1 MLHYFLLF
9 KKIGYVL
16 TYVFLYGSHF
26 TIDLCIYFGFHYYQL
41 YLLKYFTVSLTRY
54 FSSLVRYQCDITEI
68 LIRQ

>member
-41 YLLKYFTVSLTRY
+41 YLLIK
-54 FSSLVRYQCDITEI
+54 I
-68 LIRQ
+68 LYSELDKIFQ